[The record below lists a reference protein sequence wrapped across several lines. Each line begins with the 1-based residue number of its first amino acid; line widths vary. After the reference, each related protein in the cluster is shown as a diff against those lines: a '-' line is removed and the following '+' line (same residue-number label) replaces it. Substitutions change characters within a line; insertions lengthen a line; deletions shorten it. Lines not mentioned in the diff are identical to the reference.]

1 MSRSSTT
8 LLVAILA
15 VSFNLRIGIVSVGP
29 VVDDIRSSTG
39 MSNGIAGLLGALPFL
54 CMGVFAFAGP
64 PLTAR
69 IGSLRL
75 IGYALA
81 LITLGTLARAAAP
94 GAALVVLATVPLG
107 MGIALTGLALPG
119 VVKHHF
125 PGRLGAITGTY
136 VASLAIGGGVG
147 ALLVVP
153 LEHELGGWRG
163 AFAVTALPALLALP
177 VWVRA
182 IATIDHDAQPLPS
195 VPEGTPRSWRPG
207 PQALRLGLMFGLQS
221 MCFAAMMTWLA
232 SLYRHTGWSTGHAA
246 LTTAVVSLLVA
257 PAGLL
262 LPRLSEGRDRRPWV
276 FWTAVLM
283 ASSVLAIAIAP
294 RVASWLWVIA
304 FGLGTGSIFSLMMTL
319 PLDLRDS
326 RSEIDELTGWML
338 GIGYVLSAGAPALV
352 GLGRDLTGGFELPL
366 IAMSVLGFGA
376 GVVALSPKLRPVAG
390 GVSEPSGHRSRAAT
404 RADARST
411 APAGRHFRA

>member
-81 LITLGTLARAAAP
+81 LITFGTLARAAAP
-94 GAALVVLATVPLG
+94 GAALVVLATIPLG

-119 VVKHHF
+119 VVKQHF
-125 PGRLGAITGTY
+125 PGRLGTITGTY

-153 LEHELGGWRG
+153 LEHPLGGWRG

-177 VWVRA
+177 V
-182 IATIDHDAQPLPS
+182 
-195 VPEGTPRSWRPG
+195 
-207 PQALRLGLMFGLQS
+207 
-221 MCFAAMMTWLA
+221 
-232 SLYRHTGWSTGHAA
+232 
-246 LTTAVVSLLVA
+246 
-257 PAGLL
+257 
-262 LPRLSEGRDRRPWV
+262 
-276 FWTAVLM
+276 
-283 ASSVLAIAIAP
+283 
-294 RVASWLWVIA
+294 
-304 FGLGTGSIFSLMMTL
+304 
-319 PLDLRDS
+319 
-326 RSEIDELTGWML
+326 
-338 GIGYVLSAGAPALV
+338 
-352 GLGRDLTGGFELPL
+352 
-366 IAMSVLGFGA
+366 
-376 GVVALSPKLRPVAG
+376 
-390 GVSEPSGHRSRAAT
+390 
-404 RADARST
+404 
-411 APAGRHFRA
+411 